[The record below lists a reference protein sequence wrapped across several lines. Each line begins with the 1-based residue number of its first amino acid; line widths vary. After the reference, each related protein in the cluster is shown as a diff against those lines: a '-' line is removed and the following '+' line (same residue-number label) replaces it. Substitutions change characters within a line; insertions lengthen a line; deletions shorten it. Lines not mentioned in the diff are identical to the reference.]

1 MDPERTCIIF
11 RSNVMWL
18 EAVQGV
24 AEDLGLRLG
33 FDDDG
38 RFAISMALREGI
50 NNAIIHGNQRDASKA
65 VEVEFLSYEDRLE
78 IRVRDEGRGFDRA
91 KLPDPLDPQNLLRPS
106 GRGVFLIK
114 HYMDTVDLARSA
126 RRGGEI
132 RMIKWLPGRVARD
145 GSEPRAL

>member
-1 MDPERTCIIF
+1 MDPERIRIVF

-24 AEDLGLRLG
+24 AEDLGQRVG

-50 NNAIIHGNQRDASKA
+50 NNAIIHGNRRDASKD
-65 VEVEFLSYEDRLE
+65 VEIEFWVHEDRLE
-78 IRVRDEGRGFDRA
+78 IRIRDEGRGFDRA
-91 KLPDPLDPQNLLRPS
+91 KLPDPLQPQNLLRPS

-114 HYMDTVDLARSA
+114 HYMDTVDLAHSA

-132 RMIKWLPGRVARD
+132 RMIKWLPGHVARS
-145 GSEPRAL
+145 GSEPHAL